1 MLFGKFR
8 PLCWQTLLLS
18 GVTLI
23 IFVGILVYW
32 MMMPREVSPADI
44 RRVSEV
50 MGALI
55 GEGKS
60 VAQCFLLAA
69 ERERNPALRRI
80 LLKLHSDVST
90 KPVPL
95 HALMGEYPEVFNAEF
110 VFAVKHGA
118 RMGRLDVVL
127 KELSHQWPD
136 EPEKQREVVR
146 KIIKAV
152 AMESL
157 KDPRDWF
164 YRCSALQ
171 ALAEIGDRDVIPQIL
186 PLLQDPIPQVREA
199 AHKALQ
205 ELGYKVK

>member
-1 MLFGKFR
+1 
-8 PLCWQTLLLS
+8 
-18 GVTLI
+18 
-23 IFVGILVYW
+23 
-32 MMMPREVSPADI
+32 MMPREVSSADI
-44 RRVSEV
+44 RRFSEA
-50 MGALI
+50 MGALTA
-55 GEGKS
+55 EGKS
-60 VAQCFLLAA
+60 LAQCFLLAA

-80 LLKLHSDVST
+80 LLKLHSDVFT

-95 HALMGEYPEVFNAEF
+95 HDLMAEYPEAFNAEF
-110 VFAVKHGA
+110 IFAVKHGA

-136 EPEKQREVVR
+136 EPEKQRKVVR

-164 YRCSALQ
+164 YRRSALQ

-199 AHKALQ
+199 AKETLQ
-205 ELGYKVK
+205 RLGYTVK